1 MWAGSLLHQFLHL
14 QINILQLNVPTW
26 REFSATGCLLLLCVS
41 VDLSDLGR
49 VETGLLLQMTGSEM
63 GKLFKNDSIIP
74 GFTSHKGSIQK
85 QYSHGCYYSCKGG
98 SLGTTAAPQKLYT
111 SKWVFKTFERGQN
124 FKLFSQWE
132 ITCAWL

>member
-1 MWAGSLLHQFLHL
+1 MWSGSLLHQFLHL

-49 VETGLLLQMTGSEM
+49 VETGLLVQMTGSEM

-74 GFTSHKGSIQK
+74 GFTSQRIHPK
-85 QYSHGCYYSCKGG
+85 
-98 SLGTTAAPQKLYT
+98 T
-111 SKWVFKTFERGQN
+111 VFPR
-124 FKLFSQWE
+124 LLL
-132 ITCAWL
+132 WL